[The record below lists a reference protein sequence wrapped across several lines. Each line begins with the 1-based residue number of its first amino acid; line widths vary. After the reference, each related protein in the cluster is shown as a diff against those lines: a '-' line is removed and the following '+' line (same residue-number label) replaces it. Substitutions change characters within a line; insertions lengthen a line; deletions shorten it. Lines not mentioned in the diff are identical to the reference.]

1 MLWPSCNSLFF
12 QVVNFDNRNHD
23 YFLSGGEDKM
33 LMLWKYD
40 EGFAYYKGQGHAGHI
55 RKVILTQL

>member
-1 MLWPSCNSLFF
+1 LCIFFEKRHNS
-12 QVVNFDNRNHD
+12 NKD

-40 EGFAYYKGQGHAGHI
+40 EGLTYYKGLGHAGHI
-55 RKVILTQL
+55 KKVFI